1 MKYEVYKT
9 RDGLLIPVVF
19 PEGVDNIRVK
29 IEGAVKV
36 SEGTARNTIAYGIVP
51 TRMRRQ
57 PFPVHNNIWR
67 DRELLGAL
75 SGDHN
80 RWAFV
85 DYRNEVA
92 PKYPLSGLHSNDE
105 Q

>member
-36 SEGTARNTIAYGIVP
+36 SEGKARNTISYGIVP
-51 TRMRRQ
+51 TSMRKQ
-57 PFPVHNNIWR
+57 EFPVRNNIWR

-75 SGDHN
+75 SFDYN
-80 RWAFV
+80 RFAYV
-85 DYRNEVA
+85 DYNNEIA
-92 PKYPLSGLHSNDE
+92 PPLLPGNVSNNE
-105 Q
+105 